1 MINGKRRDDLTL
13 PKTASESEIKEMVF
27 ARPNV
32 KKWTDGKKIKMEK
45 YVPEKIYTIVVQ

>member
-27 ARPNV
+27 KRPNV